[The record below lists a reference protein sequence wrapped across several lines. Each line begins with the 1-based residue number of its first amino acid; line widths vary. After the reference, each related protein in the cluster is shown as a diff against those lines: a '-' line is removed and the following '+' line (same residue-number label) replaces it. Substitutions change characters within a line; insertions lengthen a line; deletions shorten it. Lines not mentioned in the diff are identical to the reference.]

1 LNLTKLDVLD
11 SFPELQ
17 VATEYSVDGEPLE
30 SFPADLSILGQV
42 NVSYKTLP
50 GWQTP
55 TTGAKSYSDLPKN
68 AQMYIEFIEGF
79 VGIKVKYIGIGPGRQ
94 NMIMR

>member
-17 VATEYSVDGEPLE
+17 VAMEYSVDGKPLE
-30 SFPADLSILGQV
+30 SFPADLSILGRV
-42 NVSYKTLP
+42 SVSYKILP

-55 TTGAKSYSDLPKN
+55 TTGAKSYCDLPKN
-68 AQMYIEFIEGF
+68 AQMYIEFIERF
-79 VGIKVKYIGIGPGRQ
+79 IGIKVKYIGIGPGRQ
-94 NMIMR
+94 NMIVR